1 MKRSLINS
9 VLAAA
14 TALALVACGGGGTAN
29 NPIANP
35 YPTTNT
41 APSAMGSKV
50 LARIVGIGDSLTAGE
65 ESDGLVGVTA
75 ANPLYPGT
83 SVQPAIPASQP
94 FGFWADLYNSVN
106 GAGSANAVLPLM
118 QSPGLGTFLV
128 LTTTGGLTSPQGSCT
143 GLNALAFSTATASQ
157 TRVVPSV
164 QPLDVAVPGQ
174 LVHEALYQ
182 TGPQGPCQAVAVA
195 PGSLFQAETTNFL
208 PILGGFGGKTQV
220 QAARSL
226 SPTLTTVWLGAND
239 VLKYALSGG
248 AFGPTPA
255 SSIQSDLM
263 TIVQTMQ
270 QAGSQVAIGNLP
282 DVLLT
287 PLFIS
292 IPNVP
297 VGISDPL
304 TLEIVGL
311 SGGLIPAANAQ
322 VIANGV
328 VTANSLTAGS
338 YITFPAMGA
347 ILAIATGGP
356 VPTNLVAAGEALPA
370 TFAASVQA
378 ENTAYNTAIAAV
390 ASSTG
395 AALVDIHALF
405 VQAAQNGVAV
415 NPPTCC
421 ALTAFGGLTSWDM
434 LHPSYTG
441 YAIIANAWITA
452 INAKFGTSIAAVNV
466 TTAYEQDPYA
476 PGSPSYGLSVKRSY
490 GAR

>member
-9 VLAAA
+9 VFAAA
-14 TALALVACGGGGTAN
+14 TALTLAACGGGGAAN

-41 APSAMGSKV
+41 APGSSGSKV
-50 LARIVGIGDSLTAGE
+50 LTRIVGIGDSLTAGE

-75 ANPLYPGT
+75 ANPLFPGT
-83 SVQPAIPASQP
+83 SPQPVIAASQP
-94 FGFWADLYNSVN
+94 FGFWADLYNAVN
-106 GAGSANAVLPLM
+106 GAGSANAVLPLI
-118 QSPGLGTFLV
+118 QTPGLGTFLL
-128 LTTTGGLTSPQGSCT
+128 LTNAGGFTSTQTSCS
-143 GLNALAFSTATASQ
+143 GLNALAFSATTASQ
-157 TRVVPSV
+157 TRVSPSV

-182 TGPQGPCQAVAVA
+182 TGPQGPCQDVAVA
-195 PGSLFQAETTNFL
+195 PGSVFQVETTDFL
-208 PILGGFGGKTQV
+208 PILGNFGGKTQV

-255 SSIQSDLM
+255 SSVQSDLM

-297 VGISDPL
+297 VQATDPL
-304 TLEIVGL
+304 TLLIQGL
-311 SGGLIPAANAQ
+311 SGGAINGGNALAIANA
-322 VIANGV
+322 V
-328 VTANSLTAGS
+328 VSANSLTTGS
-338 YITFPAMGA
+338 YITFSAMGS
-347 ILAIATGGP
+347 ILAVATGGP
-356 VPTNLVAAGEALPA
+356 VPSTLVSSDEALTA
-370 TFAASVQA
+370 TFAAQVQTQ
-378 ENTAYNTAIAAV
+378 NTAYNTAIAAV
-390 ASSTG
+390 ASATG

-405 VQAAQNGVAV
+405 VQAAQSGVAV

-421 ALTAFGGLTSWDM
+421 SLTAGGGLTSFDQ

-452 INAKFGTSIAAVNV
+452 INAKFGTTIPAVNV
-466 TTAYEQDPYA
+466 TTAYLQDPYA
-476 PGSPSYGLSVKRSY
+476 PG
-490 GAR
+490 

>member
-1 MKRSLINS
+1 MKRSLLNS

-14 TALALVACGGGGTAN
+14 TALALVACGGGAAN

-35 YPTTNT
+35 YPTTNA
-41 APSAMGSKV
+41 APSSSGSKV

-83 SVQPAIPASQP
+83 SPQPAIPASQP
-94 FGFWADLYNSVN
+94 FGFWADLYNAVN

-118 QSPGLGTFLV
+118 QSPGLGTFLL
-128 LTTTGGLTSPQGSCT
+128 LTNSGGFTSTQTSCS
-143 GLNALAFSTATASQ
+143 GLNALAFSSATASQ
-157 TRVVPSV
+157 TRVSPSV
-164 QPLDVAVPGQ
+164 QPLDLGVPGQ

-182 TGPQGPCQAVAVA
+182 TGPQGPCQDVAVA
-195 PGSLFQAETTNFL
+195 PGSVFQAETTDFL

-255 SSIQSDLM
+255 SSVQSDLM

-270 QAGSQVAIGNLP
+270 QGGSQVAIGNLP

-287 PLFIS
+287 PLFVS

-297 VGISDPL
+297 VQATDPL
-304 TLEIVGL
+304 TVLIQTL
-311 SGGLIPAANAQ
+311 SSGAIPAGTALTIANA
-322 VIANGV
+322 V
-328 VTANSLTAGS
+328 VAANSLTAGS
-338 YITFPAMGA
+338 YITFSAMSS
-347 ILAIATGGP
+347 ILAVATGGA
-356 VPTNLVAAGEALPA
+356 VPSNLVSSDEALTA
-370 TFAASVQA
+370 TFAAQVQTQ
-378 ENTAYNTAIAAV
+378 NTAYNTAIAAV
-390 ASSTG
+390 ASATG

-405 VQAAQNGVAV
+405 VQAAQSGVAV
-415 NPPTCC
+415 NPPHCC
-421 ALTAFGGLTSWDM
+421 TLTPFGGLTSFDQ

-441 YAIIANAWITA
+441 YAIIANAWISA
-452 INAKFGTSIAAVNV
+452 INAKFGTTIPAVSVTAAYD
-466 TTAYEQDPYA
+466 ADPYA
-476 PGSPSYGLSVKRSY
+476 PYSPSYGLGLKRK
-490 GAR
+490 

>member
-14 TALALVACGGGGTAN
+14 TAFALVACGGGGTAN

-41 APSAMGSKV
+41 APSSSGSKV
-50 LARIVGIGDSLTAGE
+50 LTRIVGIGDSLTAGE

-75 ANPLYPGT
+75 ANPLFPGT
-83 SVQPAIPASQP
+83 SPQPAIPASQP

-106 GAGSANAVLPLM
+106 GAGSANAVLPLI
-118 QSPGLGTFLV
+118 QSPGLGTFLL
-128 LTTTGGLTSPQGSCT
+128 LTNTGSLTSTQTSCS
-143 GLNALAFSTATASQ
+143 GLNALAFSATTASQ
-157 TRVVPSV
+157 TRVTPSV

-248 AFGPTPA
+248 GFGPTPA
-255 SSIQSDLM
+255 SSIQTDLM

-270 QAGSQVAIGNLP
+270 QAGSQVAIANLP

-292 IPNVP
+292 VPNVP
-297 VGISDPL
+297 VLITDPL
-304 TLEIVGL
+304 TLTIVGL

-322 VIANGV
+322 TIANAV
-328 VTANSLTAGS
+328 VSANSLTAGS
-338 YITFPAMGA
+338 YITFSAMGS

-356 VPTNLVAAGEALPA
+356 VPTNLVASGLALTA
-370 TFAASVQA
+370 TFAASVQT
-378 ENTAYNTAIAAV
+378 ENTAYNTAIATV

-405 VQAAQNGVAV
+405 VTAAQSGVAV
-415 NPPTCC
+415 SPQCC
-421 ALTAFGGLTSWDM
+421 TLTPFGGLTSWDM

-441 YAIIANAWITA
+441 YAIIANSWITA
-452 INAKFGTSIAAVNV
+452 INAKFGTTIPAVSVAA
-466 TTAYEQDPYA
+466 AYAADPYA
-476 PGSPSYGLSVKRSY
+476 PGSPSYGLGFKRKF

>member
-14 TALALVACGGGGTAN
+14 TAFALVACGGGGTAN

-41 APSAMGSKV
+41 APSSSGSKV
-50 LARIVGIGDSLTAGE
+50 LTRIVGIGDSLTAGE

-75 ANPLYPGT
+75 ANPLFPGT
-83 SVQPAIPASQP
+83 SPQPAIPASQP

-106 GAGSANAVLPLM
+106 GAGSANAVLPLI
-118 QSPGLGTFLV
+118 QSPGLGTFLL
-128 LTTTGGLTSPQGSCT
+128 LTNTGSLTSTQTSCS
-143 GLNALAFSTATASQ
+143 GLNALAFSATTASQ
-157 TRVVPSV
+157 TRVTPSV

-248 AFGPTPA
+248 GFGPTPA
-255 SSIQSDLM
+255 SSIQTDLM

-270 QAGSQVAIGNLP
+270 QAGSQVAIANLP

-292 IPNVP
+292 VPNVP
-297 VGISDPL
+297 VLITDPL
-304 TLEIVGL
+304 TLTIVGL

-322 VIANGV
+322 
-328 VTANSLTAGS
+328 T
-338 YITFPAMGA
+338 
-347 ILAIATGGP
+347 
-356 VPTNLVAAGEALPA
+356 
-370 TFAASVQA
+370 
-378 ENTAYNTAIAAV
+378 
-390 ASSTG
+390 
-395 AALVDIHALF
+395 
-405 VQAAQNGVAV
+405 
-415 NPPTCC
+415 
-421 ALTAFGGLTSWDM
+421 
-434 LHPSYTG
+434 
-441 YAIIANAWITA
+441 IANAVVYRQQPDRRLVYHVLCDGFDPRDRDGRTRA
-452 INAKFGTSIAAVNV
+452 DESRRERFGAHRDVCRVGANGKHRV
-466 TTAYEQDPYA
+466 Q
-476 PGSPSYGLSVKRSY
+476 YGDCHRRVLDGC